1 MADAKALTVSQL
13 NRRIQGALEE
23 TFPAVWVE
31 GEVSRPIVS
40 GAGHVYFDLKDA
52 ESVLSAVMWRGT
64 AAGLKFRL
72 EQGLAVSA
80 WGRVTTYVPK
90 GRYQLVVDRLAPAGA
105 GALQLAF
112 EQLKAKLQAEG
123 LFDESR
129 KRPLP
134 PFPKVVG
141 LVTSAQGAAVHD
153 MVSVLSRRCPGLR
166 IRLIPVPV
174 QGPDAAPR
182 IAEAIEDF
190 NKQFPD
196 TEVLLVGRGGGS
208 IEDLWAFNEEVV
220 ARAIAASDIPVV
232 SCVGHE
238 TDFTIADFVADLRAP
253 TPSAAAELAVPDAA
267 ALRER
272 AESASGR
279 LGAAMAGLL
288 RGTRE
293 RLLSL
298 ARSPLLRDPARIFE
312 MKAQRVDEL
321 AGRLAPALTRRTVMA
336 SERLRRLAPLPGMR
350 RALDKAQSELR
361 RLMAQLDA
369 LSPLRVLE
377 RGYAIAFKE
386 DGRTVLRATRDA
398 RPGDAVTVRLT
409 DGTFKAKVT
418 P

>member
-1 MADAKALTVSQL
+1 MSEAKALTVTQL

-23 TFPAVWVE
+23 TFPAVWVD

-52 ESVLSAVMWRGT
+52 ESVISAVMWRGT
-64 AAGLKFRL
+64 ASTLKFRL

-112 EQLKAKLQAEG
+112 EQLKAKLAAEG
-123 LFDESR
+123 LFDEGR

-153 MVSVLSRRCPGLR
+153 MVSVLSRRAPGLV

-190 NKQFPD
+190 NAQFPD

-220 ARAIAASDIPVV
+220 ARAIAASNIPVV

-272 AESASGR
+272 AE
-279 LGAAMAGLL
+279 GAAERLAAAMGGLL
-288 RGTRE
+288 REARE

-312 MKAQRVDEL
+312 LKAQRVDEL
-321 AGRLAPALTRRTVMA
+321 AGRLAPALERRAAMA
-336 SERLRRLAPLPGMR
+336 EERLKRLQPGPGMR
-350 RALDKAQSELR
+350 RALDHAQAELR
-361 RLMAQLDA
+361 RLR
-369 LSPLRVLE
+369 SE
-377 RGYAIAFKE
+377 E
-386 DGRTVLRATRDA
+386 
-398 RPGDAVTVRLT
+398 
-409 DGTFKAKVT
+409 
-418 P
+418 

>member
-1 MADAKALTVSQL
+1 MPEAKALTVSQL

-52 ESVLSAVMWRGT
+52 ESVLSSVMWRGT
-64 AAGLKFRL
+64 ASALKFRL

-153 MVSVLSRRCPGLR
+153 MVSVLSRRCPGLL
-166 IRLIPVPV
+166 IRLLPVPV

-182 IAEAIEDF
+182 IAAAIEDF
-190 NKQFPD
+190 NARFPD

-208 IEDLWAFNEEVV
+208 IEDLWAFNEGVV
-220 ARAIAASDIPVV
+220 ARAIAASLIPVV
-232 SCVGHE
+232 SAVGHE
-238 TDFTIADFVADLRAP
+238 TDFTIADS
-253 TPSAAAELAVPDAA
+253 PSAAAELAVPDTA

-272 AESASGR
+272 ADSASTR
-279 LGAAMAGLL
+279 LGAAMGGLL
-288 RGTRE
+288 REVRE
-293 RLLSL
+293 RLASLS
-298 ARSPLLRDPARIFE
+298 RSPLLRDPRRIFE

-321 AGRLAPALTRRTVMA
+321 AGRLAPAL
-336 SERLRRLAPLPGMR
+336 ERRLAMAEERLKRLQPAPGMR
-350 RALDKAQSELR
+350 RALDHASAELR
-361 RLMAQLDA
+361 RLMGQLDA

-386 DGRTVLRATRDA
+386 DGKSVLRSTRDA
-398 RPGDAVTVRLT
+398 KPGDAVTVRLT
-409 DGTFKAKVT
+409 DGSFKAKVT